1 MSPEW
6 EMKQELKNPSYT
18 TCWYD
23 LWRINC
29 R

>member
-1 MSPEW
+1 
-6 EMKQELKNPSYT
+6 MKQELKNPSYT